1 MATPDI
7 LALDTLTAP
16 EFGRAWFT
24 ALNTAVTPGHGAL
37 LTGETDLNGTTAA
50 LAAIVPDP
58 DNAFPRVR
66 QGEVG
71 LKESLDLAAWV
82 NGLDDPQQPIVLI
95 IDVPSQAYGYV
106 EELFGIN
113 YALATSVNALAQAR
127 LNGHPVISFIVGNA
141 ISGAFLA
148 TGLQSNRIVA
158 LSHEGVQVQVMSK
171 KAAARITQR
180 TVEELD
186 KAAES
191 IPAVA
196 FDGASFTTLGAV
208 SEVITPQNPEA
219 PAEEDLEAARK
230 TLVGAL
236 DDIRSDS
243 DRSLRSRLESKEAH
257 DSRALSLKVREVVNA
272 QW

>member
-1 MATPDI
+1 MTTP
-7 LALDTLTAP
+7 TAQ
-16 EFGRAWFT
+16 EFGRPWFI
-24 ALNTAVTPGHGAL
+24 ALNEADTASTGSL
-37 LTGETDLNGTTAA
+37 LTGETTLQGTTAA

-58 DNAFPRVR
+58 NNEFPRVR

-71 LKESLDLAAWV
+71 LKESLELAAWV
-82 NGLDDPQQPIVLI
+82 RSLKDPQQPIVLL
-95 IDVPSQAYGYV
+95 IDVPSQAYGYI

-113 YALATSVNALAQAR
+113 FALAASVHALAQAR
-127 LNGHPVISFIVGNA
+127 LDGHPVISLVVGKA

-158 LSHEGVQVQVMSK
+158 LDHEGVQVQVMSK

-191 IPAVA
+191 VPAMA
-196 FDGASFTTLGAV
+196 FDGASFNTLGAV
-208 SEVITPQNPEA
+208 AEVITAEA
-219 PAEEDLEAARK
+219 PQDPSKADLETARA
-230 TLVGAL
+230 AL
-236 DDIRSDS
+236 DRVLTEIQADS
-243 DRSLRSRLESKEAH
+243 DRSLRSRLDSAAAR
-257 DSRALSLKVREVVNA
+257 DSRALSRQVREAVNA